1 MVNEMVSGNETIR
14 NEVIAARDSIV
25 FLLLAG
31 TSNVSLNPGIS
42 AAGATTELTRLT
54 PVVDSEII
62 FSGNCLSLDVPPM
75 TPEGIPTPAIVTRAC
90 LDRIG
95 VKVIIVD
102 AGLAATPKV
111 PFISG
116 NIGASLDPSI
126 ERALPDFQK
135 ALNFGKYVGTL
146 ISGYKVV
153 FLGESVPGGTT
164 TAQAVMKCVGN
175 NFNTSSSLP
184 SDPEGEKHR
193 LIKKAQQRLG
203 DTDLKADQCI
213 AEYGDYMMPVALGI
227 SSVLQES
234 TLVYCGGTQM
244 ANVFSLDR
252 MLNKPTAK
260 RYVAT
265 TKWVMDHRPETMK
278 KLVESENLIISN
290 IDFTTMPHQ
299 GLREYENGHVREGAG
314 MGGAFALYSILNGNM
329 KALYN
334 DISNLYERLSS

>member
-1 MVNEMVSGNETIR
+1 MVNELISGNKTVRSEII
-14 NEVIAARDSIV
+14 VARESIV

-42 AAGATTELTRLT
+42 AAGATPELTRLT

-75 TPEGIPTPAIVTRAC
+75 TPEGIPTPAIVTKAC
-90 LDRIG
+90 LDG
-95 VKVIIVD
+95 VAVKVIVVD
-102 AGLAATPKV
+102 AGLAATPQV

-116 NIGASLDPSI
+116 NLGASLDPSV
-126 ERALPDFQK
+126 ERALPEFER
-135 ALNFGKYVGTL
+135 ALDFGKYVGSL

-153 FLGESVPGGTT
+153 FMGESVPGGTT

-184 SDPEGEKHR
+184 SDPDMEKLR
-193 LIKKAQQRLG
+193 LINKAQKRLG
-203 DTDLKADQCI
+203 NTELKTDQCI

-227 SSVLQES
+227 SSSLQES

-252 MLNKPTAK
+252 KVNKPTAK

-278 KLVESENLIISN
+278 KLVGNENLIISN
-290 IDFTTMPHQ
+290 IDFSTMPQQ

-314 MGGAFALYSILNGNM
+314 MGGAFALYSILNGDM

-334 DISNLYERLSS
+334 DISSLYERLSS